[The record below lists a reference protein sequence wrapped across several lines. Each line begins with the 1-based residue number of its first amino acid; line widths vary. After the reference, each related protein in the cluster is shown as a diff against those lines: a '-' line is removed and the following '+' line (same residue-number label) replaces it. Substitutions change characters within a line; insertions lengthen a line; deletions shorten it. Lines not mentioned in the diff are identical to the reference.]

1 MSTGPSYNWEG
12 VGEQYLLWLI
22 HLQSWGFSCLM
33 IIENIFLITIESL
46 FFELTLKKV
55 LGFNSLS
62 STSILV
68 NDIQA
73 NPPFIRISNNLELS

>member
-1 MSTGPSYNWEG
+1 
-12 VGEQYLLWLI
+12 
-22 HLQSWGFSCLM
+22 M